1 MVYVSLD
8 NEIIS
13 RAKNSNNKKIAE
25 AEGLVVKYKKEIGR
39 LGKLK
44 RIKYELYKDN
54 LILQEEFIKEKIM
67 LDKRIEKIQLDIK
80 GQEHILDKLKEVNI
94 LKLGLDKSLTREIAE
109 VFIGRI
115 FIFYVLQQESMYPVW
130 KKKL

>member
-1 MVYVSLD
+1 MQKQ
-8 NEIIS
+8 
-13 RAKNSNNKKIAE
+13 R
-25 AEGLVVKYKKEIGR
+25 GLLKYKKEIGR

-44 RIKYELYKDN
+44 RIKYELYKDK

-109 VFIGRI
+109 VFTIRKAK
-115 FIFYVLQQESMYPVW
+115 YAVPLVLSMLSQFGQTKNKRVRNLIPT
-130 KKKL
+130 L